1 MSGELPM
8 PSFLNSGRR
17 DFVEAPACYFTEP
30 PAGAHTW
37 QTIIRATG
45 LLSSSCSSEQTGWV
59 SVSTAKAIPRSL
71 FLL

>member
-37 QTIIRATG
+37 HDHPSNRSAI
-45 LLSSSCSSEQTGWV
+45 LL
-59 SVSTAKAIPRSL
+59 
-71 FLL
+71 LL

>member
-30 PAGAHTW
+30 PAGAHTVADDHPSNRFA
-37 QTIIRATG
+37 I
-45 LLSSSCSSEQTGWV
+45 LL
-59 SVSTAKAIPRSL
+59 
-71 FLL
+71 LL